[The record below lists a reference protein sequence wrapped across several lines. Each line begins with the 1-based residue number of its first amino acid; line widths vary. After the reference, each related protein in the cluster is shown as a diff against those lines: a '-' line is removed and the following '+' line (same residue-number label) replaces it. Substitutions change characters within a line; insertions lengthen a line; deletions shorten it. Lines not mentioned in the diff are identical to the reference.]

1 MARSKMKRY
10 KKKHIKGG
18 TKSEERRRDTI
29 SKAIQGKNYKYRK
42 SVNDIISKL
51 EKTLGNEFIGPPE
64 FKEKSTWT
72 SKYEELLDLMPKL
85 AKDDNDKTL
94 NIGGWTYNKLL
105 DLKIQHDK
113 KVAEHNISHRQLTEM
128 LSQLTPVSKLPKV
141 KKTNYTLK
149 KSRKTII

>member
-10 KKKHIKGG
+10 KKRIKGG

-29 SKAIQGKNYKYRK
+29 SKAIQGKNYKYRD
-42 SVNDIISKL
+42 SVNNIISKL
-51 EKTLGNEFIGPPE
+51 EKTLGNEYIGPPE

-72 SKYEELLDLMPKL
+72 SKYDELLDLMPKL
-85 AKDDNDKTL
+85 AKKDNDKTL
-94 NIGGWTYNKLL
+94 DVGGWTYNRLQ
-105 DLKIQHDK
+105 DLKVQHDK

-128 LSQLTPVSKLPKV
+128 LAQLTPVSNLPTV

-149 KSRKTII
+149 KVEKQLFN

>member
-1 MARSKMKRY
+1 MKKY
-10 KKKHIKGG
+10 KKKRIRGG

-29 SKAIQGKNYKYRK
+29 SKAIEGKNYKYRK
-42 SVNDIISKL
+42 SINDIISKL
-51 EKTLGNEFIGPPE
+51 EKTLGNEYIGPPE
-64 FKEKSTWT
+64 FKKKSTWT

-85 AKDDNDKTL
+85 AKKDNDKTL
-94 NIGGWTYNKLL
+94 DVGGWTYNKLL

-113 KVAEHNISHRQLTEM
+113 KVVEHNISHRELTEM
-128 LSQLTPVSKLPKV
+128 LSQLTPVSKLPTV